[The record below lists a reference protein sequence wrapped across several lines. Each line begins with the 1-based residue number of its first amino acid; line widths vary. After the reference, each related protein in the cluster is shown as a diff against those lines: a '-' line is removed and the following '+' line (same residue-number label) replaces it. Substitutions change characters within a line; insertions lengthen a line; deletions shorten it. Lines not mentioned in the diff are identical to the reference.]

1 MRGRFNSKFSEMVEK
16 LEHRKSKN
24 GKQYGK
30 EAATKIAAKIG
41 REKFG
46 AEGMAK
52 KAAAARKS

>member
-1 MRGRFNSKFSEMVEK
+1 MPESNFKKMVK
-16 LEHRKSKN
+16 HLEE
-24 GKQYGK
+24 GKKHYSK

-52 KAAAARKS
+52 KAAAARKK